1 MVEELAGRGT
11 FHAPLELR
19 HFDRDQKIMANLLL
33 ISHGSFAK
41 GLCHSIEM
49 IIGKDQNLL
58 CCMLDENEGLE
69 KFKEDASRI
78 LAEIAKS
85 GEKLMIV
92 CDLNFG
98 SPNVAAF
105 EIACQILG
113 TENFKMVT
121 GANLPMMLELC
132 IANQSRPDDLDYL
145 LKKAISMGKEGIR
158 DFCPRNTCSD
168 CEDSL

>member
-1 MVEELAGRGT
+1 
-11 FHAPLELR
+11 
-19 HFDRDQKIMANLLL
+19 MANLLL

-58 CCMLDENEGLE
+58 HCTLDENEGLE
-69 KFKEDASRI
+69 KFKEDAGRI
-78 LAEIAKS
+78 ITEIANSS
-85 GEKLMIV
+85 GKLLMV

-105 EIACQILG
+105 EIACQLIG
-113 TENFKMVT
+113 TENFRMVT

-132 IANQSRPDDLDYL
+132 IANQSCPDDLDYL
-145 LKKAISMGKEGIR
+145 VDKAISMGREGIK
-158 DFCPRNTCSD
+158 DFCLKNICND
-168 CEDSL
+168 CEESL